1 MDRRARA
8 VEARVRARMH
18 HVRRVELC
26 CEAAFVGVANFSRR
40 REGEDDEEE
49 SEDEEDEDNDKGNDE
64 DDKECKAENEAA
76 DLRQGGRGLF
86 WHFVYHGVLYQEVHN
101 LSSR

>member
-26 CEAAFVGVANFSRR
+26 CEAVFVEVADLLRCR
-40 REGEDDEEE
+40 KGEDDEEE
-49 SEDEEDEDNDKGNDE
+49 FEDEEDEDNDKGSDE
-64 DDKECKAENEAA
+64 DDKDDKECKTEKK
-76 DLRQGGRGLF
+76 RQI
-86 WHFVYHGVLYQEVHN
+86 
-101 LSSR
+101 